1 MLQDYELFARLCEKR
16 GISSIPEISDAIRV
30 SSITGELRLSC
41 LSIMIPVCEI
51 IARTL
56 VSSHTIKTIDLS
68 DCMLLS
74 KGLASILD
82 ALCQGT
88 TVTTLHLK
96 GNNVNGPAVAQLG
109 RVFAC
114 NNTLKR
120 LHIEWNSIG
129 SDANSFTAFC
139 DGLVKNHNIE
149 QLDLRYNQISSHCAE
164 HLCKIIRANKSLKSI
179 DLSWN
184 TLGLQGGRLLLNAM
198 RENKTITDLMLR
210 GNCISEDIALA
221 IEERLRENRRT
232 TSEFVLSANVET
244 VKSPRTTERED
255 LVASIMSDE
264 MFLQTARIRKQR
276 LPQRREKLKTRVY
289 QVPEDILEV
298 NSKDDSEIDSEVN
311 VEAENDSKIDSNVN
325 ISSKDRDNRVNEMDT
340 KIADLGKMLQE
351 RTAAIDLLTG
361 EIATK
366 VTEMNDTRAQLNL
379 LQTQINQFQED
390 KEKFDSNKAREIAEL
405 RKNYD
410 QAEEN
415 WRKNYK
421 DLKNN
426 FNECSRSKKEAESK
440 VHRYETEIHRGSLKI
455 NLLRDK
461 LVFATRTYDDLLS
474 KTKTEIHR
482 MRREWRERDNKHK
495 IEQNLLKN
503 TLKETTQAL
512 EDCQIELQKS
522 RKESRDLLKSQT
534 LLKTKLDDAEYKILR
549 YANLEGKHR
558 KIEEEKNML
567 EEKLADSQKITSSLQ
582 RQIEH
587 LQSELVEPQRRE
599 NLLKEELELE
609 KLTNERLKRELHE
622 DSARQKDQNLQ
633 MEKMNQ
639 QIILLNSQLNDIRVT
654 HAEILH
660 EREKERK
667 QYQDIISSKER
678 YISESRAEEVQRA
691 GQLYAAF
698 NKYLSSIAP
707 NATL

>member
-1 MLQDYELFARLCEKR
+1 MLQDHELFARLCEKR

-51 IARTL
+51 IARML
-56 VSSHTIKTIDLS
+56 VSSHTIRTIDLS

-82 ALCQGT
+82 ALCEGT

-120 LHIEWNSIG
+120 LHIEWNSVG
-129 SDANSFTAFC
+129 SDADSFTAFC
-139 DGLVKNHNIE
+139 DGLAKNHNIE
-149 QLDLRYNQISSHCAE
+149 QLDLRYNQISAHCAE

-198 RENKTITDLMLR
+198 RENKTITDLVLR
-210 GNCISEDIALA
+210 GNCISEDTALA

-232 TSEFVLSANVET
+232 RATSDFVLSANVEI
-244 VKSPRTTERED
+244 VESARTTEKED
-255 LVASIMSDE
+255 LVASVMSD
-264 MFLQTARIRKQR
+264 AHIPKQR
-276 LPQRREKLKTRVY
+276 LPTPHRREKLKIRAR
-289 QVPEDILEV
+289 QVPADVSEV
-298 NSKDDSEIDSEVN
+298 NSKDNSEVDSEVN
-311 VEAENDSKIDSNVN
+311 AELEDDSKIDTNVGAN
-325 ISSKDRDNRVNEMDT
+325 VPSQDRDNRASETDV

-351 RTAAIDLLTG
+351 RTQAIDLLTG

-366 VTEMNDTRAQLNL
+366 ATEVNDTRAQLDL
-379 LQTQINQFQED
+379 LQTQVSRLQED
-390 KEKFDSNKAREIAEL
+390 KEKLDSDKAREIAEL
-405 RKNYD
+405 RKNHD

-415 WRKNYK
+415 WRRSYK

-426 FNECSRSKKEAESK
+426 FNECSRNKKEAESK
-440 VHRYETEIHRGSLKI
+440 VRRYETEIHRGSVKI
-455 NLLRDK
+455 DLMRDK
-461 LVFATRTYDDLLS
+461 LVSATRAYEDLLS

-482 MRREWRERDNKHK
+482 LRRESRERDNKHK
-495 IEQNLLKN
+495 IEQNLLKT

-512 EDCQIELQKS
+512 EDCQLELQKN
-522 RKESRDLLKSQT
+522 RRDSRDLSKSQA
-534 LLKTKLDDAEYKILR
+534 LLKAKLDDAECRILR
-549 YANLEGKHR
+549 YTNLEGNYR
-558 KIEEEKNML
+558 KIEEEKNVL
-567 EEKLADSQKITSSLQ
+567 EEKLVDSQKIGSSLK
-582 RQIEH
+582 RQIAN
-587 LQSELVEPQRRE
+587 LQSELIEPQRRE

-609 KLTNERLKRELHE
+609 KQTNERLKRELHE
-622 DSARQKDQNLQ
+622 ESARLKDQNLQ
-633 MEKMNQ
+633 MEKMHQ
-639 QIILLNSQLNDIRVT
+639 QIAILNTQLNEVRDI
-654 HAEILH
+654 HAEILR

-667 QYQDIISSKER
+667 QFQDIISSKER
-678 YISESRAEEVQRA
+678 NLSELRAEEVQRA

-707 NATL
+707 NSNL